1 MRRAGSPGSCV
12 NTAPVPS
19 PPQPPPGPSAP
30 QPGRP
35 AHSSAGWMSAAS
47 STAPGHLEGRGQVL
61 VPGLRTDASLFP
73 GPSPPPPFP
82 HQVYLETPRP
92 SGFWK
97 HSSFLVFI
105 QLRCVNTAR
114 LQEGR
119 QMQTERLDRV
129 LLTVGVQRRPWG
141 HIPARLLPAVDLRPG
156 LRPAGHSQPL
166 TGGSVYTNV
175 PFTRMCHAHVHVS
188 WQGAVSLKTET

>member
-73 GPSPPPPFP
+73 APSPPPPFP

-105 QLRCVNTAR
+105 QLRCANTAR

-119 QMQTERLDRV
+119 QMQTERLDSVVDCGRPTQA
-129 LLTVGVQRRPWG
+129 LGTHPCPTVACRGPETRPEASW
-141 HIPARLLPAVDLRPG
+141 ALPATHGRVCLHKC
-156 LRPAGHSQPL
+156 A
-166 TGGSVYTNV
+166 VYTYV
-175 PFTRMCHAHVHVS
+175 PCTRACVMAGSC
-188 WQGAVSLKTET
+188 LFEN